1 MDDYHHSG
9 GSYMDDW
16 HSGGSGSYD
25 DHSGSY
31 GMDDW
36 MRHDDYSSGGSG
48 SYGMDDWMHHDDYTS
63 GSGSYFYDDDWSV
76 AKDAENAALRQ
87 QVAQLKHELV
97 ALKTAARGNLR
108 GTAAH

>member
-1 MDDYHHSG
+1 MG
-9 GSYMDDW
+9 GSYGMDDW
-16 HSGGSGSYD
+16 MRHDDYSSGG
-25 DHSGSY
+25 SGSY

-63 GSGSYFYDDDWSV
+63 GSGSYFYDDDWYV